1 MPITSKNISSKQKKS
16 YDTNVEDI
24 VEYKSRMKKVRNKK
38 ENFGSQNIDM
48 NQYIISPQGFEGV
61 MLSLYFLFI
70 PYVTGLLFLFVFIA
84 HVTFEKFFLLDFS
97 SIFIV
102 WMIGYEVLA
111 VLILTL
117 IFFSYFKYLLN
128 SASKN

>member
-1 MPITSKNISSKQKKS
+1 MPITAKDISNKQKNF
-16 YDTNVEDI
+16 YYTNVEDI
-24 VEYKSRMKKVRNKK
+24 VEYKSRMKKVRKKK
-38 ENFGSQNIDM
+38 ESFGSQNIDV

-70 PYVTGLLFLFVFIA
+70 PYATGLLFLFVFIA
-84 HVTFEKFFLLDFS
+84 HVTFEKFLLLDIA

-111 VLILTL
+111 VSILTL
-117 IFFSYFKYLLN
+117 IFFSYLKYLTR